1 MNIKTRFAPS
11 PTGSFHMGSLRTA
24 IYNYLFAKKNSGK
37 FILRIEDTD
46 KERSTKKYEQEIFD
60 IFKIFDLEY
69 DEIYHQSNNQQK
81 HINYLDKLLEK
92 GAVYKNADEP
102 YRFKI
107 DRSVQ
112 SYSYNDLILGKVE
125 IPCENLED
133 FSIARSDKK
142 PTFILSNLIDD
153 IDNDITHVIRGNDHS
168 INTIKQNLLSK
179 ALGFHEIQYAH
190 IPLIHDLSGKKL
202 SKRDNITNVID
213 YLNDGY
219 LVQSI
224 FNFIIKLGNNFNDLE
239 FLNKQEAIKNFELN
253 KIVRSPAK
261 FDTQKLNFINN
272 HYLKEL
278 SYEEFE
284 RCLDKNLLDR
294 CKTFNIK
301 VIFNEITERSD
312 TTKNFSHEIEKL
324 INTFINKIKIEVDL
338 EEQNL
343 INNIYE
349 VIHNLHDSGTL
360 LETLDKKDLNIKKIG
375 KLMRKILV
383 NFESKLPMD
392 KILLFFGVS
401 NLKERL
407 ILFKND

>member
-1 MNIKTRFAPS
+1 MIIKTRFAPS
-11 PTGSFHMGSLRTA
+11 PTGRFHMGSLRTA
-24 IYNYLFAKKNSGK
+24 IYSYLFAKKNNGK

-46 KERSTKKYEQEIFD
+46 KERSTKEFEQEIFD
-60 IFKIFDLEY
+60 IFEIFDLKY
-69 DEIYHQSNNQQK
+69 DEIYHQSSNQQK
-81 HINYLDKLLEK
+81 HINYLEKLLET

-125 IPCENLED
+125 ISCENLED

-153 IDNDITHVIRGNDHS
+153 IDNGITHVIRGNDHS

-179 ALGFHEIQYAH
+179 ALDFHEIQYAH

-213 YLNDGY
+213 YLNEGY

-239 FLNKQEAIKNFELN
+239 FLNKEEAIKNFELN

-278 SYEEFE
+278 SYEEFKKF
-284 RCLDKNLLDR
+284 LDKDLLDR
-294 CKTFNIK
+294 YKSFNFKI
-301 VIFNEITERSD
+301 IFNEITERSN

-324 INTFINKIKIEVDL
+324 INTFISKKKIEVDL

-343 INNIYE
+343 INNIYQ
-349 VIHNLHDSGTL
+349 VIHNLHDSEKL
-360 LETLDKKDLNIKKIG
+360 LETLDKNDLNMKKIG
-375 KLMRKILV
+375 KLLRKILV

-401 NLKERL
+401 NLRERL

>member
-1 MNIKTRFAPS
+1 
-11 PTGSFHMGSLRTA
+11 
-24 IYNYLFAKKNSGK
+24 
-37 FILRIEDTD
+37 
-46 KERSTKKYEQEIFD
+46 
-60 IFKIFDLEY
+60 
-69 DEIYHQSNNQQK
+69 
-81 HINYLDKLLEK
+81 
-92 GAVYKNADEP
+92 
-102 YRFKI
+102 
-107 DRSVQ
+107 
-112 SYSYNDLILGKVE
+112 YSYNDLILGKVE
-125 IPCENLED
+125 IPCQNLED

-153 IDNDITHVIRGNDHS
+153 VDNGITHVIRGNDHS

-179 ALGFHEIQYAH
+179 ALDFHEIQYAH

-213 YLNDGY
+213 YLNEGY

-239 FLNKQEAIKNFELN
+239 FLNKEEAIKNFELN

-278 SYEEFE
+278 SFEEFKKF
-284 RCLDKNLLDR
+284 LDKDLLDR
-294 CKTFNIK
+294 YKSFNFKI
-301 VIFNEITERSD
+301 IFNEITERSN

-324 INTFINKIKIEVDL
+324 INTFINKTKIEVDL

-343 INNIYE
+343 INNIYQ
-349 VIHNLHDSGTL
+349 VIHNLHDSEML
-360 LETLDKKDLNIKKIG
+360 LETLDKNDLNMKKIG